1 MVLVL
6 RVQSNALKE
15 PLESKDNI
23 IVKILVEINVIPNV
37 LLERVPNKNFFF
49 IFI

>member
-15 PLESKDNI
+15 SLESKDNI
-23 IVKILVEINVIPNV
+23 IIKILVEINVIPNV
-37 LLERVPNKNFFF
+37 LLERVPNNIFFF